1 MDRRADAQR
10 HADEQRNSDG
20 NHTEQKRAGQT
31 AQQFL
36 CNRGVVDIALA
47 EVAVQED
54 IGKVGSQPHQV
65 GLIQPQLCALCRQVR
80 FRCTGS
86 QNDLCRVTWHKI
98 HDRKNRDGNANDNR
112 DHQQQP
118 LSDIF
123 THLVYLIQW

>member
-65 GLIQPQLCALCRQVR
+65 RLIQPQLCALCR
-80 FRCTGS
+80 
-86 QNDLCRVTWHKI
+86 
-98 HDRKNRDGNANDNR
+98 
-112 DHQQQP
+112 
-118 LSDIF
+118 
-123 THLVYLIQW
+123 